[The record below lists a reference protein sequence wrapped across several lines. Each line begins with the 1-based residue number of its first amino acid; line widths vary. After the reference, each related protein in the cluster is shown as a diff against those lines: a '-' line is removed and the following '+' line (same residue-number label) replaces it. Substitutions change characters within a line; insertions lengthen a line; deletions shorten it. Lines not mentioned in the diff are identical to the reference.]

1 MKKIA
6 VILLLAISLF
16 SCSKTKECYTCT
28 FGTINGVTPPA
39 KDYCGPTPANFKDAN
54 GNDLQSF
61 CTPK

>member
-1 MKKIA
+1 M
-6 VILLLAISLF
+6 
-16 SCSKTKECYTCT
+16 CSKNKECYTCT